1 MWIDC
6 LQSPCRC
13 KNPDHCMI
21 WFGAHTNSHWSY
33 QATSRCSHMPV
44 NTIHRLLYL
53 ARLWVWALPASHT
66 GSRRE
71 TCVIYQGERMTARTL
86 IVNHWQHYWTSSP
99 SPVWIC
105 VGKLEETVINQPI
118 THKRVCT
125 EIFPQCTEA
134 KALYFTLHMHTHIRI
149 YNKCADKLGRDRS
162 FSYVD
167 QSLC

>member
-1 MWIDC
+1 
-6 LQSPCRC
+6 
-13 KNPDHCMI
+13 
-21 WFGAHTNSHWSY
+21 
-33 QATSRCSHMPV
+33 
-44 NTIHRLLYL
+44 
-53 ARLWVWALPASHT
+53 
-66 GSRRE
+66 
-71 TCVIYQGERMTARTL
+71 MTARTL

-99 SPVWIC
+99 SPKWIC

-162 FSYVD
+162 FSYVSHCVSSVFCLL
-167 QSLC
+167 QSSAFILQTDRWDMKRWMKLP